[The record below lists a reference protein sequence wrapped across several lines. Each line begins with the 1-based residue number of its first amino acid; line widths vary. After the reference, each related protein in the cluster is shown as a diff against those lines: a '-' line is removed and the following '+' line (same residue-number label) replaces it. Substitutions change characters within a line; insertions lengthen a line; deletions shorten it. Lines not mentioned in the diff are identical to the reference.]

1 MTIKKVLGRIGISAA
16 ALVISALFFVGTL
29 AIYYFFGVS
38 FFRLG
43 FYLPALGIVLF
54 LYLAKKQRGFFSE
67 SLAFLLALLL
77 VIVITLDLIVVI

>member
-1 MTIKKVLGRIGISAA
+1 MTAKKVLGRIGISVA
-16 ALVISALFFVGTL
+16 ALVVSALFFVCTL

-54 LYLAKKQRGFFSE
+54 LYFGKKRRGFFLE
-67 SLAFLLALLL
+67 SFAFLLALLL
-77 VIVITLDLIVVI
+77 AMVITLNLIVVI